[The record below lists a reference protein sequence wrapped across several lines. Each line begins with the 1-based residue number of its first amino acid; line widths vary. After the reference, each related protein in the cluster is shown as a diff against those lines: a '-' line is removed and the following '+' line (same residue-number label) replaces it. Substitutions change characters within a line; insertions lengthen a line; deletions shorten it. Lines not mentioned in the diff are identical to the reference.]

1 LKRNLY
7 ILICIYL
14 IPLLE
19 SFGQAHPF
27 HSTFEQQVFTFT
39 DSVSHKNLL
48 ALFLASDARID
59 EKEYA
64 EINKQVEDLY
74 LLLIQEKQRIKSDR
88 RYLKWV
94 FDQVKKEYLHQ
105 YETYPAFYRTFTQKT
120 YNCLSGTALYALVL
134 QRLGY
139 TTEIHETA
147 FHAYLLI
154 KINKRQFLMDATDP
168 ENGFISDLIMI
179 KQREQLYRQNEQAKN
194 QPAFNRTIQLLELAG
209 LQYYNEAMLQY
220 NKQNYELSAQLLDKA
235 NRLYPRSERIAI
247 LQTSAK
253 NLVASNSI
261 KKDNRR
267 KNVVTTAS
275 AGLSNK

>member
-1 LKRNLY
+1 MKRNLY
-7 ILICIYL
+7 ILLCIYL
-14 IPLLE
+14 IPLFE
-19 SFGQAHPF
+19 SFGQAQPF
-27 HSTFEQQVFTFT
+27 HSTFEQQVFT
-39 DSVSHKNLL
+39 DSVSHQNLL
-48 ALFLASDARID
+48 ALFLASDASID
-59 EKEYA
+59 ENQFSQ
-64 EINKQVEDLY
+64 INKQVEDLY
-74 LLLIQEKQRIKSDR
+74 LLLVQEKQQIKSER

-94 FDQVKKEYLHQ
+94 FDQVKKDFLHQ
-105 YETYPAFYRTFTQKT
+105 YETYPAFYRIFTQKT

-139 TTEIHETA
+139 TAEIHETA
-147 FHAYLLI
+147 FHAYLLV

-220 NKQNYELSAQLLDKA
+220 NKQNYKQSAQLLEKA
-235 NRLYPRSERIAI
+235 MRLYPRSERIAI

-253 NLVASNSI
+253 NLVASTSS

-267 KNVVTTAS
+267 KNVATTAS